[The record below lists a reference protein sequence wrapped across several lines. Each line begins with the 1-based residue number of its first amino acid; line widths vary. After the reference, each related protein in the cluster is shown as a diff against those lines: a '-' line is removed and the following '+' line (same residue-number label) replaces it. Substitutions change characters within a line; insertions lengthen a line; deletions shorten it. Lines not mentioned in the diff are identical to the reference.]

1 MIIRHMTSRTGAD
14 GPHPVDPIDRAHL
27 TGVSRPSPP
36 IHRYGPSERL
46 VDLVERYWIPV
57 WSLAQPSTQS
67 TLQHPVCLVVV
78 SNTYARFYGVSRGRS
93 SVTLEGDGWAVG
105 TMLSPAA
112 GRLVLGRS
120 VAEVTDTWV
129 ELGDLVPDPAVV
141 DGVRAAMEHDPHDPA
156 AHLAAV
162 AHVESWLATHLPVD
176 ESGLLVNR
184 LVAWLG
190 DHPEVTRVDD
200 LAREAGLSERSLQR
214 LVEQR
219 IGLSPKWLLQRR
231 RLHDAVE
238 ALKAGRG
245 SLAEVAADL
254 GYADQAHFTHDFRT
268 VTGMTPGEYLKDQ
281 PRASGTDPSGR
292 LAAERDLGDGDA
304 ERGLEGGD
312 GLVELGLARPP
323 RPREPRDLERS
334 APRGAGGSPEAG
346 DPPVDEQRRE
356 QHPVG
361 LVPQPPVVLGRRE
374 PVAGLGVVAAQ
385 QGVELGQQAH
395 ARQVPRGRGVRQVDV
410 RPAVRSVLLDDVQ
423 ARQSLLDGLERDP
436 GPPRDVLPRRG
447 PVGSQVEAYDVGQRD
462 RSGAVERAVDRLAL
476 TLPAV
481 ARGRPADQ
489 GAVGEAEVAARAG
502 GRSVEGG
509 GGVAGEPLVD
519 VGAELVGGA
528 PRRGR

>member
-1 MIIRHMTSRTGAD
+1 MTSRTGAS

-27 TGVSRPSPP
+27 TSVSRPSPP

-46 VDLVERYWIPV
+46 VGLVERYWIPV
-57 WSLAQPSTQS
+57 WSLAEPSTQS

-129 ELGDLVPDPAVV
+129 ELADLVTDPAVV
-141 DGVRAAMEHDPHDPA
+141 AGVRAAMEDDPHDPA
-156 AHLAAV
+156 AHLAAI
-162 AHVESWLATHLPVD
+162 AHLETWLTTHLPVD
-176 ESGLLVNR
+176 ASGLLVNR

-245 SLAEVAADL
+245 TLAEVAADL

-281 PRASGTDPSGR
+281 PRDQP
-292 LAAERDLGDGDA
+292 
-304 ERGLEGGD
+304 
-312 GLVELGLARPP
+312 V
-323 RPREPRDLERS
+323 RS
-334 APRGAGGSPEAG
+334 PRG
-346 DPPVDEQRRE
+346 
-356 QHPVG
+356 
-361 LVPQPPVVLGRRE
+361 
-374 PVAGLGVVAAQ
+374 
-385 QGVELGQQAH
+385 
-395 ARQVPRGRGVRQVDV
+395 
-410 RPAVRSVLLDDVQ
+410 
-423 ARQSLLDGLERDP
+423 
-436 GPPRDVLPRRG
+436 
-447 PVGSQVEAYDVGQRD
+447 
-462 RSGAVERAVDRLAL
+462 
-476 TLPAV
+476 
-481 ARGRPADQ
+481 
-489 GAVGEAEVAARAG
+489 
-502 GRSVEGG
+502 
-509 GGVAGEPLVD
+509 
-519 VGAELVGGA
+519 
-528 PRRGR
+528 

>member
-1 MIIRHMTSRTGAD
+1 MTRRTGAR

-36 IHRYGPSERL
+36 IHRYAPSRHL

-57 WSLAQPSTQS
+57 WSLAEPSTQS

-78 SNTYARFYGVSRGRS
+78 SDTYARFYGVSRGRS

-129 ELGDLVPDPAVV
+129 ELGDLLPDGPSAGAVV
-141 DGVRAAMEHDPHDPA
+141 GGVRAAMAEDPHDPA

-162 AHVESWLATHLPVD
+162 GHVETWLATHLPVD
-176 ESGLLVNR
+176 APGLLVNR

-190 DHPEVTRVDD
+190 DHPDVTRVDE

-238 ALKAGRG
+238 ALKAGPG
-245 SLAEVAADL
+245 TLAEVAAEL

-281 PRASGTDPSGR
+281 PVRS
-292 LAAERDLGDGDA
+292 
-304 ERGLEGGD
+304 
-312 GLVELGLARPP
+312 
-323 RPREPRDLERS
+323 PRD
-334 APRGAGGSPEAG
+334 
-346 DPPVDEQRRE
+346 
-356 QHPVG
+356 
-361 LVPQPPVVLGRRE
+361 
-374 PVAGLGVVAAQ
+374 
-385 QGVELGQQAH
+385 
-395 ARQVPRGRGVRQVDV
+395 
-410 RPAVRSVLLDDVQ
+410 
-423 ARQSLLDGLERDP
+423 
-436 GPPRDVLPRRG
+436 
-447 PVGSQVEAYDVGQRD
+447 
-462 RSGAVERAVDRLAL
+462 
-476 TLPAV
+476 
-481 ARGRPADQ
+481 
-489 GAVGEAEVAARAG
+489 
-502 GRSVEGG
+502 
-509 GGVAGEPLVD
+509 
-519 VGAELVGGA
+519 
-528 PRRGR
+528 